1 MYVWQ
6 KGPADVGLLL
16 HHCESTYS
24 GTETILCRGELPEL
38 VRTERGN
45 GIAAGNGEEGEEEEK
60 EESTV
65 SPECID
71 NTVAQ
76 FSLPPSPFHLLL

>member
-1 MYVWQ
+1 
-6 KGPADVGLLL
+6 
-16 HHCESTYS
+16 
-24 GTETILCRGELPEL
+24 LPEL